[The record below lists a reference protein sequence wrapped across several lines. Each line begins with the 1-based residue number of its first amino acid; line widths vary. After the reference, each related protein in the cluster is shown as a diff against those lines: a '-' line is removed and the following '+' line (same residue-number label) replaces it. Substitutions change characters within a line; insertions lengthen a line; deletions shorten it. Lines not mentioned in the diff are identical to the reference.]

1 MGKCKKVILAVN
13 MLNIPKTGKKD
24 IRLAASKTLN
34 IQNATGLNYILEEE
48 RGSCFRLTDWSI

>member
-24 IRLAASKTLN
+24 IRLAASKTFFFTGLN

-48 RGSCFRLTDWSI
+48 